1 MSYPPPRVTNVPKNE
16 YQCRGCGNRTAKW
29 LGKCPACDQFGTLN
43 EVAPAA
49 RPKAGSRTR
58 GPDGTAPLR
67 SARPVVDLRGDE
79 QTRRTTGVGEFD
91 RVLGGGLVPGQVV
104 LVAGEPGVGK
114 STLLLDVGHRF
125 AERNGPVLY
134 VSGEESAEQIGLRAR
149 RIGALHSRLLIADET
164 ELEQVLAHVAQVRP
178 ALLIV
183 DSVQTIATGAIESR
197 AGGVAQ
203 VHEVTQVITQWAKS
217 HHLPTLLVGQSTRE
231 NSVAGPRALEHL
243 VDTVVTFEGDRTS
256 TLRMLRSVKNRFGPT
271 DEVACFEH
279 DEEGLR
285 EVADPSFLFRKV
297 REEPVPGSCLTVTM
311 EGRRPLLAEIQA
323 LVAASAAQVP
333 RRAATGLEV
342 NRSTMLVT
350 VTEKAGQLQLGNRD
364 VYVATVGG
372 AKVSD
377 PGSDL
382 AVCLAVAS
390 ARLNTPL
397 WNDTVAI
404 GEVTLSGDLRVVPG
418 LAKRVAEAA
427 RLGFKRVIIPADAG
441 RQPEVVRASDG
452 LSVQPINRL
461 SDLLGALR
469 QAPATPVTRPGLHA
483 LAAPF

>member
-1 MSYPPPRVTNVPKNE
+1 MPRTE
-16 YQCRGCGNRTAKW
+16 YECSGCGNRTAKW
-29 LGKCPACDQFGTLN
+29 LGKCPSCGEFGTLN
-43 EVAPAA
+43 EAA
-49 RPKAGSRTR
+49 AQQRPKAGSKTKGPTAGPTR
-58 GPDGTAPLR
+58 A
-67 SARPVVDLRGDE
+67 ARAVVDLRAE
-79 QTRRTTGVGEFD
+79 EHERTSTGVSEFD
-91 RVLGGGLVPGQVV
+91 RVLGGGIVPGQVV

-125 AERNGPVLY
+125 AELRGAVLY
-134 VSGEESAEQIGLRAR
+134 ISGEESAEQIGLRAR
-149 RIGALHSRLLIADET
+149 RIGALHPNLLIADET

-183 DSVQTIATGAIESR
+183 DSVQTIATSAIDSR

-256 TLRMLRSVKNRFGPT
+256 ALRMLRSVKNRFGPT

-279 DEEGLR
+279 DEDGLR
-285 EVADPSFLFRKV
+285 EVADPSELFRKV
-297 REEPVPGSCLTVTM
+297 RETPVPGSCLTVTM
-311 EGRRPLLAEIQA
+311 EGRRPLIAEVQA
-323 LVAASAAQVP
+323 LVAGSVAQTP
-333 RRAATGLEV
+333 RRAATGLEL
-342 NRSTMLVT
+342 NRTTMLVT
-350 VTEKAGQLQLGNRD
+350 VTEKAGGLQLGNRD

-372 AKVSD
+372 AKISD
-377 PGSDL
+377 PGADL
-382 AVCLAVAS
+382 ALCLAVAS
-390 ARLNTPL
+390 ARLDTPL
-397 WNDTVAI
+397 WTDTVAI

-441 RQPEVVRASDG
+441 RQAEVVRATDG
-452 LSVQPINRL
+452 LSVQPIHRL
-461 SDLLGALR
+461 SDLLGAMR
-469 QAPATPVTRPGLHA
+469 RAPSAEPPRRTQLHA
-483 LAAPF
+483 VDAPF

>member
-1 MSYPPPRVTNVPKNE
+1 MSHPGLRLTHVPKTE
-16 YQCRGCGNRTAKW
+16 FQCTECGNRTPKW
-29 LGKCPACDQFGTLN
+29 LGKCPSCQQFGSLT
-43 EVAPAA
+43 EIEAAA

-58 GPDGTAPLR
+58 GPARAPTR
-67 SARPVVDLRGDE
+67 AARPVVDLRSERKDR
-79 QTRRTTGVGEFD
+79 QTTGVGEFD
-91 RVLGGGLVPGQVV
+91 RVLGGGLVQGQVV

-125 AERNGPVLY
+125 AKENGKVLY

-149 RIGALHSRLLIADET
+149 RIGALHADLLIADET
-164 ELEQVLAHVAQVRP
+164 ELEQLLAHVADVRP
-178 ALLIV
+178 SLLIV
-183 DSVQTIATGAIESR
+183 DSVQTIATSSIESR

-203 VHEVTQVITQWAKS
+203 VHEVTQVITQWAKGK
-217 HHLPTLLVGQSTRE
+217 HLPTLLVGQSTRE

-256 TLRMLRSVKNRFGPT
+256 SLRMLRSVKNRFGPT

-279 DEEGLR
+279 DEDGLR

-297 REEPVPGSCLTVTM
+297 REEPVPGSCLTITM

-323 LVAASAAQVP
+323 LVAPTAAPAP
-333 RRAATGLEV
+333 RRSATGLEL

-350 VTEKAGQLQLGNRD
+350 VTEKAGRIQLGNRD

-390 ARLNTPL
+390 ARLDTPL
-397 WNDTVAI
+397 WTDTIAI

-427 RLGFKRVIIPADAG
+427 RLGFTRVIVPADAG
-441 RQPEVVRASDG
+441 RHPDVVRAADG
-452 LSVQPINRL
+452 LAVQPINRL
-461 SDLLGALR
+461 DDLLGTLYRVPPTPAGRPDLR
-469 QAPATPVTRPGLHA
+469 PVD
-483 LAAPF
+483 APF

>member
-1 MSYPPPRVTNVPKNE
+1 VATRTE
-16 YQCRGCGNRTAKW
+16 YQCSECGGRTAKW
-29 LGKCPACDQFGTLN
+29 LGKCPGCAQFGTLT
-43 EVAPAA
+43 EVAPTQ
-49 RPKAGSRTR
+49 RPKAGSKTK
-58 GPDGTAPLR
+58 GPSAAPSR
-67 SARPVVDLRGDE
+67 AARPVIDLRSHTHE
-79 QTRRTTGVGEFD
+79 RRSTGLGEFD

-125 AERNGPVLY
+125 AEQNGPVLY
-134 VSGEESAEQIGLRAR
+134 ISGEESAEQIGLRAR

-164 ELEQVLAHVAQVRP
+164 ELEQVLAHAAHVRP

-183 DSVQTIATGAIESR
+183 DSVQTIATSAIDSR

-203 VHEVTQVITQWAKS
+203 VHEVTQVITQWAKG

-256 TLRMLRSVKNRFGPT
+256 SLRMLRSVKNRFGPT

-279 DEEGLR
+279 DEDGLQ

-297 REEPVPGSCLTVTM
+297 REQPVPGSCLTVTM

-323 LVAASAAQVP
+323 LVAGTAAQTP
-333 RRAATGLEV
+333 RRAATGLEL

-350 VTEKAGQLQLGNRD
+350 VTEKAGGLQLGNRD

-372 AKVSD
+372 AKVND

-382 AVCLAVAS
+382 ALCLAVAS
-390 ARLNTPL
+390 ARLDTAL
-397 WNDTVAI
+397 WSDTVAI

-427 RLGFKRVIIPADAG
+427 RLGFSRVIIPADAG
-441 RQPEVVRASDG
+441 RHPEVVRATDG
-452 LSVQPINRL
+452 LQVQPINRL
-461 SDLLGALR
+461 SDVLGAIRRAPGPRLR
-469 QAPATPVTRPGLHA
+469 ARPELHA
-483 LAAPF
+483 VEAPF

>member
-1 MSYPPPRVTNVPKNE
+1 MAKTE
-16 YQCRGCGNRTAKW
+16 YQCNDCGNRTAKW
-29 LGKCPACDQFGTLN
+29 LGKCPGCEQFGTLT
-43 EVAPAA
+43 EVLPQS
-49 RPKAGSRTR
+49 RPKPGSKTR
-58 GPDGTAPLR
+58 GPAGEPTRA
-67 SARPVVDLRGDE
+67 ARPVVDLRSE
-79 QTRRTTGVGEFD
+79 THSRQSTGVGEFD
-91 RVLGGGLVPGQVV
+91 RVLGGGLVQGQVV

-114 STLLLDVGHRF
+114 STLLLDVSHRF
-125 AERNGPVLY
+125 AQRNGTVLY

-149 RIGALHSRLLIADET
+149 RIGAMHPDLLIADET
-164 ELEQVLAHVAQVRP
+164 ELEQLLAHVASVRP
-178 ALLIV
+178 ALLVV
-183 DSVQTIATGAIESR
+183 DSVQTIATASIDSR

-203 VHEVTQVITQWAKS
+203 VHEVTQVITQWAKT

-256 TLRMLRSVKNRFGPT
+256 ALRMLRSVKNRFGPT

-279 DEEGLR
+279 DEDGLR

-297 REEPVPGSCLTVTM
+297 REEPVAGSCLTVTM

-323 LVAASAAQVP
+323 LVASTAAPAP
-333 RRAATGLEV
+333 RRSATGLEL
-342 NRSTMLVT
+342 NRTTMLVT
-350 VTEKAGQLQLGNRD
+350 VTEKAGQFQLNNRD
-364 VYVATVGG
+364 VYAATVGG

-382 AVCLAVAS
+382 ALCLAVAS
-390 ARLNTPL
+390 ARLDTAL
-397 WNDTVAI
+397 WADTVAI

-418 LAKRVAEAA
+418 LAKRIAEAA

-441 RQPEVVRASDG
+441 RHPDVVRASDG
-452 LSVQPINRL
+452 LAVQPINRL

-469 QAPATPVTRPGLHA
+469 RIPPHPAGRPDLRPVN
-483 LAAPF
+483 APF